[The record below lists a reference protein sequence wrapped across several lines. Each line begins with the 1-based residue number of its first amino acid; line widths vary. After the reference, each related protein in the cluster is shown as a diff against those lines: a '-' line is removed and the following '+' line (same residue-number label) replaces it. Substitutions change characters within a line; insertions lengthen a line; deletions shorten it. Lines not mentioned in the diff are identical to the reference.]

1 MAAGAI
7 TVEGAK
13 QVRAGLKRAGLD
25 VDDLKAAHKAVA
37 DMIVERSDSR
47 APRRSGALAADVRA
61 AGTAREA
68 IVRVGRARVPYAG
81 PIHWGWPKR
90 NIAPNPWLWT
100 TARNLEDRELSMYL
114 DALQKIIDRIE
125 GTHTR

>member
-1 MAAGAI
+1 MAGGAI
-7 TVEGAK
+7 QVEGAK
-13 QVRAGLKRAGLD
+13 QLRDSLKRAAVS

-37 DMIVERSDSR
+37 EMIAQRSDSR
-47 APRRSGALAADVRA
+47 APRRSGRLAGDVRA

-81 PIHWGWPKR
+81 PIHWGWPAR
-90 NIAPNPWLWT
+90 NIAPNPWLWE

-125 GTHTR
+125 GTHTL